1 MKTRVHAIQFNYENL
16 SFALSNI
23 LAQRFRSLLTVLGII
38 VGIVTVVLVASIL
51 VGVRLNLALLFQEFG
66 PNNIFAYHLN
76 GDPGSASIKPE
87 EVSRKPLKAI
97 FARKLLEKCPSLDDA
112 AAQLLLPGL
121 INGRPLTAKHRN
133 LENENIQVQGATWN
147 FAQVTN
153 AELESGRAYTQDE
166 EQRRARVCLLGANI
180 SRSLFPSGDAVGKNI
195 VMDGAIFSVLGVFEK
210 RKGGFLGENRQDNV
224 VMIPLK
230 TIEVRYP
237 EADTVVLYCQAKPG
251 LRETAYLEVEAELRR
266 LRGLSSGQES
276 NFTLS
281 TSDSIIQQLDRITL
295 LVQIGTMAI
304 SGLGLLVGGVGVMNI
319 MLMSV
324 TQRTREIGVRKA
336 VGASKRDIIWQ
347 FLSEAALLTTIGGV
361 LGVGLAALFGF
372 SISLL
377 VPNLPAIPPMWAV
390 LSGLGVSTSVGIV
403 FGLWPAVKAARLDPV
418 ESLRYE

>member
-1 MKTRVHAIQFNYENL
+1 MKTRMRQVYFNREYL
-16 SFALSNI
+16 SFALANI
-23 LAQRFRSLLTVLGII
+23 TAHRFRSLLTVLGIV

-51 VGVRLNLALLFQEFG
+51 VGVRRNLALLFQEFG

-76 GDPGSASIKPE
+76 GDPGSPTIRPE
-87 EVSRKPLKAI
+87 EMSRKPLEVK
-97 FARKLLEKCPSLDDA
+97 FAATLLERCPSLADA
-112 AAQLLLPGL
+112 AAQILVPNVA
-121 INGRPLTAKHRN
+121 NGRALTAKHLG

-153 AELESGRAYTQDE
+153 AELQAGRVYTPE
-166 EQRRARVCLLGANI
+166 EEHRRAKVCILGANI
-180 SRSLFPSGDAVGKNI
+180 SMSLFPAGDAVGQSI
-195 VMDGAIFSVLGVFEK
+195 VMDGGIYKVLGVFEK

-224 VMIPLK
+224 VMIPAR
-230 TIEVRYP
+230 TIQVRYP
-237 EADTVVLYCQAKPG
+237 DADTVVLYCQAEPG
-251 LRETAYLEVEAELRR
+251 LRETALFEVESELRR
-266 LRGLSSGQES
+266 LRGLSAEQES

-295 LVQIGTMAI
+295 LVQTGTMAI

-336 VGASKRDIIWQ
+336 MGARRRDIIWQ
-347 FLSEAALLTTIGGV
+347 FLLEAALLTTIGGI
-361 LGVGLAALFGF
+361 LGVSIAAFLGLILAL
-372 SISLL
+372 LM
-377 VPNLPAIPPMWAV
+377 PNLPAIPPAWAV
-390 LSGLGVSTSVGIV
+390 LSGLGVSTAVGIV